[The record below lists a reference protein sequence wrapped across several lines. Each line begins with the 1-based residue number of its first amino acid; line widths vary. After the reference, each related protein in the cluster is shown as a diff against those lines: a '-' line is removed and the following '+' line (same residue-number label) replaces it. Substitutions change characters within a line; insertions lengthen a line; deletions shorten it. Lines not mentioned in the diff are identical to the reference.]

1 MDETEKIR
9 RELVNKIANQTTSN
23 SKDQERIRLETE
35 NGQVWDTDELSRD
48 FEVLGFMAP
57 YVVVIDKAT
66 GRKGSLM
73 FQHYPRYYWGW
84 MEDKRS

>member
-9 RELVNKIANQTTSN
+9 RELVNKIANQITSN
-23 SKDQERIRLETE
+23 NKDHERELLEE
-35 NGQVWDTDELSRD
+35 ANGQVWNTDELSRD

-57 YVVVIDKAT
+57 YVVVKDKAT
-66 GRKGSLM
+66 GRKRSLM

-84 MEDKRS
+84 MEDKQ

>member
-9 RELVNKIANQTTSN
+9 RELVNKIANQITSN
-23 SKDQERIRLETE
+23 NKDHERELLEE
-35 NGQVWDTDELSRD
+35 ANGQVWNTDELSRD

-57 YVVVIDKAT
+57 YVVVKDKAT

-84 MEDKRS
+84 MDDKRS

>member
-9 RELVNKIANQTTSN
+9 RELVNKIANQITSN
-23 SKDQERIRLETE
+23 NKDHERERLEE
-35 NGQVWDTDELSRD
+35 ANGQVWNTDELSRD
-48 FEVLGFMAP
+48 FLVLGFMAP
-57 YVVVIDKAT
+57 YVVVKDKAT

-84 MEDKRS
+84 MEDKQ